1 MTTSTPARFGAA
13 VALLVVA
20 AAFGVAACGGSSSTS
35 SGTATA
41 ASARAFGSATAAVSG
56 CLETTGD
63 PSTLAALVGC
73 RGADVRSCLEKHGA
87 LPLSAG
93 GSFPTFA
100 SRIKNPK
107 FAAVLKDC
115 GADVPHD
122 LGFGQAFPTPAV
134 RTLDAY
140 VACVAR
146 SGYKLPMPNT
156 SGKGPVFPAGTD
168 RISKYR
174 AAAEN
179 CVSIIESRTSGPTGT
194 TRTGGA
200 AG

>member
-1 MTTSTPARFGAA
+1 
-13 VALLVVA
+13 
-20 AAFGVAACGGSSSTS
+20 
-35 SGTATA
+35 
-41 ASARAFGSATAAVSG
+41 
-56 CLETTGD
+56 
-63 PSTLAALVGC
+63 
-73 RGADVRSCLEKHGA
+73 VRSCLEKHGA
-87 LPLSAG
+87 LPLPGG
-93 GSFPTFA
+93 GSFPTLA

-122 LGFGQAFPTPAV
+122 LGFGRPFPTPAV

-146 SGYKLPMPNT
+146 NGYKLPTPNT

-168 RISKYR
+168 RISKYQ

-179 CVSIIESRTSGPTGT
+179 CVSIVEWRTSGPT
-194 TRTGGA
+194 RPKRAGGA
-200 AG
+200 GG